1 MKKLLPLI
9 LILVFSC
16 QTAKENKIESQ
27 PTLQEEAIPKGQA
40 LLESSD
46 CQTCHHAKNNLIGP
60 SYTAVAMRYQQMDTA
75 AQYLAGKIIAGG
87 SGNWG
92 DVSMLPHPDITN
104 EDALEI
110 ARYIMSFQQK

>member
-1 MKKLLPLI
+1 
-9 LILVFSC
+9 
-16 QTAKENKIESQ
+16 
-27 PTLQEEAIPKGQA
+27 
-40 LLESSD
+40 
-46 CQTCHHAKNNLIGP
+46 
-60 SYTAVAMRYQQMDTA
+60 MDTA